1 MFLLVNTFTASP
13 QTRGSVISRHR
24 SQSAAFDAMSRH
36 QSTTKR
42 RYGARTWLP
51 MIVISVERAEMRS
64 VSDVVP
70 VGIGRLVAERE
81 V

>member
-24 SQSAAFDAMSRH
+24 STDAAFDAMSRH
-36 QSTTKR
+36 QRAIKR

-51 MIVISVERAEMRS
+51 LIVLSVDRPEMRS
-64 VSDVVP
+64 VSGVVP
-70 VGIGRLVAERE
+70 IGIGRLVAEPE

>member
-1 MFLLVNTFTASP
+1 MFLVVNTFTASP

-36 QSTTKR
+36 QRAIQR
-42 RYGARTWLP
+42 RYDARTWLP
-51 MIVISVERAEMRS
+51 MIVLAVARPELAS

-70 VGIGRLVAERE
+70 MGVGALVDEPE